1 MKCKK
6 CSTKESM
13 SQSTKGKLESANKE
27 SKAAKV
33 ITKKK

>member
-13 SQSTKGKLESANKE
+13 SQNTKGKLQSANKE
-27 SKAAKV
+27 SKAANV
-33 ITKKK
+33 VTRKK